1 MDVYSGNSGSFPLG
15 HRVPDLLD
23 GLKAEFETVRRE
35 AEVFKA
41 QKEDYER
48 KSTPPLL
55 MRVLNCCSSELHYRN
70 AECSRSVVRVGAV
83 AHPS

>member
-48 KSTPPLL
+48 KSTPPL
-55 MRVLNCCSSELHYRN
+55 RTR
-70 AECSRSVVRVGAV
+70 
-83 AHPS
+83 